1 MTTETTRVIYSP
13 SFGGGLTFEES
24 FSADDPR
31 LVELYNKGA
40 SFHEAQ
46 DVFPTLYSG
55 AWSNLR
61 HKDVPKGS
69 WWKINEYDG
78 AESVDVITSLDDS
91 GFKQA

>member
-13 SFGGGLTFEES
+13 SFGGVLTFEES

-31 LVELYNKGA
+31 LVELYNSGA
-40 SFHEAQ
+40 SLCEAR
-46 DVFPTLYSG
+46 DVFPEIYAE
-55 AWSNLR
+55 AWYDAT

-69 WWKINEYDG
+69 WWKIEEYDG